1 MVREMLEIF
10 GSCVK
15 VFTPINDLSYIKSR
29 VIFDSFEFVTIKD
42 KVSESCF
49 VVWSGNKKGTLRK
62 KGAADA
68 LFEWVWPFFEDDA

>member
-42 KVSESCF
+42 KVPESCF
-49 VVWSGNKKGTLRK
+49 VV
-62 KGAADA
+62 
-68 LFEWVWPFFEDDA
+68 